1 MKRTILGMPVDA
13 LTMDEVLLRCRAAL
27 ESRDRLLVGVVNAA
41 KMVKLRRDV
50 HLRDSLL
57 DCDLLLA
64 DGQSVVW
71 ASRLLRAPLPERVA
85 GIDLFERLLEVGA
98 RDGWSVYLLGAKPD
112 VLAQLRRRLASR
124 FPALKIAGSH
134 DGYFSDADASTVAED
149 IRASGAD
156 MLFLAMPSPSKEIF
170 LGDWG
175 PSLGVPVL
183 HGVGGSFDVL
193 AGVTK
198 RAPLRW
204 QKLGLEWLY
213 RVIQEPSRMW
223 RRYLTTNGRFI
234 ALVLHELIRRQSPY
248 ERSR

>member
-1 MKRTILGMPVDA
+1 
-13 LTMDEVLLRCRAAL
+13 
-27 ESRDRLLVGVVNAA
+27 
-41 KMVKLRRDV
+41 
-50 HLRDSLL
+50 
-57 DCDLLLA
+57 
-64 DGQSVVW
+64 VW

>member
-1 MKRTILGMPVDA
+1 
-13 LTMDEVLLRCRAAL
+13 
-27 ESRDRLLVGVVNAA
+27 
-41 KMVKLRRDV
+41 
-50 HLRDSLL
+50 
-57 DCDLLLA
+57 
-64 DGQSVVW
+64 
-71 ASRLLRAPLPERVA
+71 
-85 GIDLFERLLEVGA
+85 
-98 RDGWSVYLLGAKPD
+98 
-112 VLAQLRRRLASR
+112 
-124 FPALKIAGSH
+124 
-134 DGYFSDADASTVAED
+134 
-149 IRASGAD
+149 

-234 ALVLHELIRRQSPY
+234 ALVLHERIRRQSPY